1 MSTSMGLPISAGGRP
16 PANASGSMGLP
27 VGMSIG
33 QMSGSYGGVA
43 GTHPG
48 VTSQNQINARAQT
61 AFNVQ
66 PEVTVAYR
74 TYKPLPQNARRK
86 DFLFTIHPE
95 YTMFGTQTDDRDINF
110 KGPKRADGSGFVER
124 KNERKFGRVPSGV
137 IVTTASEYNS
147 YFTGKA
153 LGSASAV
160 TAAELPL
167 YNVLHKD
174 IRDYWFMRADLVAN
188 IIRPLGVF
196 HNRATHDA
204 HDAYSHIP
212 NSNVSEII
220 SVSKSNHCFMRD
232 IWGTDLFPGDQLGF
246 LYVVGS
252 TGYDHVEI
260 IPFVGFW
267 PTMNAQEIQ
276 NLKHTQKYAYDAVIK
291 ATLVPDDKS
300 LISAVT
306 YVPIGKVWAAP
317 MHSPFNPS
325 GRSNLVGAGTTDKQS
340 GGYATGEER
349 NIAHVDSL
357 KMHSIEVELT
367 PYMGTTD
374 F

>member
-1 MSTSMGLPISAGGRP
+1 MGLPISAGGRP
-16 PANASGSMGLP
+16 SASASGSMGLP

-74 TYKPLPQNARRK
+74 TYTPLPQNARRK

-95 YTMFGTQTDDRDINF
+95 YTLFGTPDIATKDINF
-110 KGPKRADGSGFVER
+110 KGPKRASGSGFVER

-147 YFTGKA
+147 YFMGKA
-153 LGSASAV
+153 LNFDKSVKAS
-160 TAAELPL
+160 ELPL
-167 YNVLHKD
+167 YNVLNKE
-174 IRDYWFMRADLVAN
+174 IRDYWFRRADLVAN

-204 HDAYSHIP
+204 HTAYSHIP

-246 LYVVGS
+246 LYVSGS

-267 PTMNAQEIQ
+267 PTMTAQEIQ
-276 NLKHTQKYAYDAVIK
+276 NLKHTQKYAHDAVLKTMIVPSSK
-291 ATLVPDDKS
+291 A

-325 GRSNLVGAGTTDKQS
+325 GRSNLVGAGTTDKES

-367 PYMGTTD
+367 PYMGITY